1 MEECPSFY
9 NSTLENTII
18 SSEYLCWF
26 LAEKLF
32 YFLSLPWQPKLPNC
46 PQQVSSNYI
55 IQESQKEII
64 SNIKEVNETLQ
75 NAPLVSK
82 IFPFTQIEPFG
93 SYILFPGVSDY
104 ETGKNICSKF
114 NSNVLDFT
122 NENYQA
128 KFESVYTGLNLESS
142 SIDYFYIGK
151 MKKMNK

>member
-1 MEECPSFY
+1 MLIFGRKSIQFFIHPFATQIAILC
-9 NSTLENTII
+9 ST
-18 SSEYLCWF
+18 SE
-26 LAEKLF
+26 
-32 YFLSLPWQPKLPNC
+32 
-46 PQQVSSNYI
+46 VI

>member
-1 MEECPSFY
+1 M
-9 NSTLENTII
+9 
-18 SSEYLCWF
+18 
-26 LAEKLF
+26 
-32 YFLSLPWQPKLPNC
+32 
-46 PQQVSSNYI
+46 
-55 IQESQKEII
+55 
-64 SNIKEVNETLQ
+64 
-75 NAPLVSK
+75 VSK

-128 KFESVYTGLNLESS
+128 KFESVYTGLELESS

-151 MKKMNK
+151 TISDVQILDPYYPPLHSSL

>member
-1 MEECPSFY
+1 MG
-9 NSTLENTII
+9 TTQI
-18 SSEYLCWF
+18 
-26 LAEKLF
+26 
-32 YFLSLPWQPKLPNC
+32 LPA
-46 PQQVSSNYI
+46 QQVRSNYI

-64 SNIKEVNETLQ
+64 SNLKEVNETLQ
-75 NAPLVSK
+75 NAPLISK
-82 IFPFTQIEPFG
+82 IFPFTQIEPYG

-128 KFESVYTGLNLESS
+128 KFESVYTGLDLESS

-151 MKKMNK
+151 MKNMNM

>member
-1 MEECPSFY
+1 MRS
-9 NSTLENTII
+9 
-18 SSEYLCWF
+18 
-26 LAEKLF
+26 
-32 YFLSLPWQPKLPNC
+32 NC
-46 PQQVSSNYI
+46 I

-93 SYILFPGVSDY
+93 SYILFPGISDY

-128 KFESVYTGLNLESS
+128 KFESVYTGLALESS

-151 MKKMNK
+151 MKNMNM

>member
-1 MEECPSFY
+1 MLIFGRKSIQFFIPPLPTQIAILC
-9 NSTLENTII
+9 ST
-18 SSEYLCWF
+18 SE
-26 LAEKLF
+26 
-32 YFLSLPWQPKLPNC
+32 
-46 PQQVSSNYI
+46 VI

-82 IFPFTQIEPFG
+82 IFPFTQIEPYG